1 MSTTQDLTIT
11 REQIEELLKWW
22 TVFIADSR
30 SWFDLTMKYEPATD
44 TRWTP
49 LDQRGLTTQIFYIFE
64 TYINWNKTDALKL
77 IREILDRN
85 PDGADEILNQLSV
98 YKQDF
103 QNQFLS
109 YIFKHI

>member
-1 MSTTQDLTIT
+1 MSTIQELIIT
-11 REQIEELLKWW
+11 KEQISSLMKWE
-22 TVFIADSR
+22 TVYVTDSR
-30 SWFDLTMKYEPATD
+30 SGIEITPEDKVLTD
-44 TRWTP
+44 TRGTP
-49 LDQRGLTTQIFYIFE
+49 LDQRWLTTQVFYIFE
-64 TYINWNKTDALKL
+64 TYINWNKSDALKL